1 MYQRQRNCKCNN
13 MVFAGCA
20 DCPAMKNHDLLGDSQ
35 AQPCAACVRGTGLVR
50 PVEFVKEGYQ
60 SLAGNIFA
68 AVLKLDDDLMF

>member
-1 MYQRQRNCKCNN
+1 MI
-13 MVFAGCA
+13 FAGCA
-20 DCPAMKNHDLLGDSQ
+20 DRSAVECDNLLGDSQ
-35 AQPCAACVRGTGLVR
+35 SQPCAACVRGTGLVR

>member
-35 AQPCAACVRGTGLVR
+35 AQPCAACVGGTGLVR
-50 PVEFVKEGYQ
+50 PVELVKEGCQ
-60 SLAGNIFA
+60 SFAGNILA
-68 AVLKLDDDLMF
+68 AVLKLNDDLMF